1 VLAGCK
7 GWRARRALSWVF
19 RLDFLC
25 SDCAELGMSKSVEI
39 VGRKVCGELYSAK
52 LMRFDNVKSGG
63 EATRAV
69 CR

>member
-1 VLAGCK
+1 MFPLA
-7 GWRARRALSWVF
+7 F
-19 RLDFLC
+19 QC
-25 SDCAELGMSKSVEI
+25 SDYVELGMGKSVEI

>member
-1 VLAGCK
+1 M
-7 GWRARRALSWVF
+7 F